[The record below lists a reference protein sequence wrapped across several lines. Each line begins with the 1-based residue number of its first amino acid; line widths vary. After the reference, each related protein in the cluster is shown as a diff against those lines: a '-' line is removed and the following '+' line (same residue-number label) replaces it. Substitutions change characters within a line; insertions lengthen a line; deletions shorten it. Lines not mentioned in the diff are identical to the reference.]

1 MSEDRGDAREAG
13 RAPRTA
19 ETEARH
25 GDPTGTGAGRSAGA
39 GRRRRGRLTV
49 RVRRLHRWD
58 VAPGR
63 AREIQSRLRDRVVPE
78 PPPGF
83 DPETV
88 AGGDVSV
95 GRGRGRGW
103 AGFVTVDTA
112 SMETVD
118 EGAASA
124 DVAFPY
130 VPGLLSFRELPALAR
145 AWRELGR
152 RPDAL
157 ILDGHGRAHPRRFG
171 LACHAGLVLDVPA
184 VGCAKSVLVGEHD
197 EPGAEEGSTAA
208 LRHEGETVGTAVRT
222 RTDVRPV
229 YVSVGHR
236 VDLET
241 AVELVLG
248 VSPRYRVPEP
258 VRRADRLVGDLRRRD
273 EAT

>member
-1 MSEDRGDAREAG
+1 MHA
-13 RAPRTA
+13 
-19 ETEARH
+19 
-25 GDPTGTGAGRSAGA
+25 
-39 GRRRRGRLTV
+39 
-49 RVRRLHRWD
+49 RRLHDWD
-58 VAPGR
+58 VTTAR
-63 AREIQSRLRDRVVPE
+63 AREIQERLRGRVVPE
-78 PPPGF
+78 APPGF
-83 DPETV
+83 EPEAV
-88 AGGDVSV
+88 AGADLSV
-95 GRGRGRGW
+95 GRGRDRGW
-103 AGFVTVDTA
+103 AGFVTVDAA
-112 SMETVD
+112 SMETLE

-130 VPGLLSFRELPALAR
+130 VPGLLSFRELPALAE
-145 AWRELGR
+145 AWEELDR
-152 RPDAL
+152 RPDAV

-197 EPGAEEGSTAA
+197 ELGAEKGSTVP

-236 VDLET
+236 IDLAG

-258 VRRADRLVGDLRRRD
+258 VRRADRLVGDLRQGAD
-273 EAT
+273 AG